1 MHHHGCIPFSVF
13 LTTDHD
19 DDACGKCIFERKMK
33 MKLTINGKNVT
44 LDKPTTVS
52 EYLAANGYKPARIA
66 VEINEVILPKDQY
79 ETHNLCEGDLV
90 EIVTFMGGG

>member
-1 MHHHGCIPFSVF
+1 VHPFF
-13 LTTDHD
+13 CPFE
-19 DDACGKCIFERKMK
+19 DDANTLLPITQFYERKMN
-33 MKLTINGKNVT
+33 MKLTINGENVT

>member
-1 MHHHGCIPFSVF
+1 V
-13 LTTDHD
+13 
-19 DDACGKCIFERKMK
+19 
-33 MKLTINGKNVT
+33 
-44 LDKPTTVS
+44 TVS
-52 EYLAANGYKPARIA
+52 EHLAANGYKPARIA

>member
-1 MHHHGCIPFSVF
+1 
-13 LTTDHD
+13 
-19 DDACGKCIFERKMK
+19 
-33 MKLTINGKNVT
+33 MKLTINGENVT
-44 LDKPTTVS
+44 LDKPVTVS

-79 ETHNLCEGDLV
+79 ETHNLREGDLV